1 LSAPPY
7 EPDGRLHFPGVRAP
21 KALLSNE
28 ALRQLSA
35 RQLEVLDELEV
46 HIAQQ
51 RLADLTMAEIASLLN
66 CSLRTLYGIAPSKD
80 ELLLTVVDRRLRHIG
95 RGAIEAMEVSMSPL
109 DALRTYL
116 RAAHEAVQ
124 PEAVSLSDDLARVA
138 GAGRL
143 FSGHENYLIA
153 ITQSLL
159 DRAVAAGQIGAVDTA
174 AVAHVLG
181 GLGIEF
187 ARASAG
193 DLALGS
199 PKAAADELLEI
210 LLRGLPAPP

>member
-1 LSAPPY
+1 MSAPPY

-80 ELLLTVVDRRLRHIG
+80 ELLLTGCATLGCTVVAWLNWQLRK
-95 RGAIEAMEVSMSPL
+95 PL
-109 DALRTYL
+109 FNAALVL
-116 RAAHEAVQ
+116 VK
-124 PEAVSLSDDLARVA
+124 
-138 GAGRL
+138 
-143 FSGHENYLIA
+143 
-153 ITQSLL
+153 
-159 DRAVAAGQIGAVDTA
+159 
-174 AVAHVLG
+174 LG
-181 GLGIEF
+181 G
-187 ARASAG
+187 ACWYPSTVW
-193 DLALGS
+193 
-199 PKAAADELLEI
+199 
-210 LLRGLPAPP
+210 